1 MLVDVQRKGSAT
13 HRQMGVQ
20 QQTQQSLKNNEGSQ
34 MNKQTFL
41 TGIGFLLLFS
51 IALAGCTVAVT
62 PAPSAPAVATEAPQA
77 EAPQSEGVAGE
88 LTVYTSRAESL
99 FKPVLEAFNQAYPD
113 VKVTVLT
120 GSNGELAAKLL
131 EERANP
137 QADLLINSDILTMQ
151 SLAEQGIFAPNDS
164 PAVAAVPEAYR
175 ADDGSWTAL
184 TLRPRVIMYNTE
196 LVSEEEL
203 PTTMMGLTDP
213 KWKGQIGSADSR
225 NGAMVAQL
233 VAMRHLLGEE
243 TMTAFVQGLVAND
256 TQWFGGHTDVRKAVG
271 AGELKLGLVNHYYYH
286 LSKAEGAPVGIVYP
300 DQGEGEMG
308 LIVNSTNAGIVQG
321 AKHPELAKLFVDFML
336 SPEGQKVYSEQNFE
350 YPVTPGVELAEGVP
364 PLSSFKLADITLKT
378 LWDELQ
384 PTQQAAQAAGLP

>member
-1 MLVDVQRKGSAT
+1 MKNRTFQPIVVLVMLVAT
-13 HRQMGVQ
+13 
-20 QQTQQSLKNNEGSQ
+20 
-34 MNKQTFL
+34 
-41 TGIGFLLLFS
+41 
-51 IALAGCTVAVT
+51 ALAGCTMPVT
-62 PAPSAPAVATEAPQA
+62 PAPAAPPAASSGEVV
-77 EAPQSEGVAGE
+77 SGE
-88 LTVYTSRAESL
+88 LIVYTSRAESL
-99 FKPVLEAFNQAYPD
+99 FKPVLEAFSQANPD
-113 VKVTVLT
+113 IKVTVLT

-137 QADLLINSDILTMQ
+137 QADVLINSDILTMQ
-151 SLAEQGIFAPNDS
+151 SLAEQGVFAANPS
-164 PAVAAVPEAYR
+164 AAVAAVPETYR
-175 ADDGSWTAL
+175 ADDGSWVAL

-196 LVSEEEL
+196 LVAPEEV

-213 KWKGQIGSADSR
+213 QWKGQVGSADSR

-233 VAMRHLLGEE
+233 VAMRHLLDEE
-243 TMTAFVQGLVAND
+243 TMSAFVRGLVAND

-308 LIVNSTNAGIVQG
+308 LVVNSTNAGIVQG
-321 AKHPELAKLFVDFML
+321 SKHPALAQLFVDFML
-336 SPEGQKVYSEQNFE
+336 SPEGQKVYAEQNFE
-350 YPVTPGVELAEGVP
+350 YPVTPGVATAEGVP
-364 PLSSFKLADITLKT
+364 PLSDFKLADVTLKL